1 MKKTLNLLGIMAWT
15 VAILSCS
22 KEAELIPADFSD
34 GNAPTTSVS
43 PESEGASDVSSLDP
57 EKYLVGFGASLED
70 VQTKA
75 EVNLT
80 TGALAFAQG
89 DEALV
94 VCGTQTGTYVYHAD
108 NGQFAPKT
116 VSDAIALSGE
126 EATVY
131 YPAAEFAYSAGT
143 VTFTMP
149 AAIVAGDA
157 SDLGN
162 KLPLCGLIPASETP
176 KASFKNL
183 GSILYVRFNST
194 AADGETITAVELNGS
209 GVNITGSGAV
219 TWSDTDADSVLDTPV
234 LASLSGEG
242 AGTSLTIDCSTAS
255 KHLTSDSYQDFFF
268 FLPPSGSYA
277 DMTIKAI
284 YGKSDGSN
292 FYTTYEQISRSS
304 RMTLARGKLV
314 KIQKSL
320 SGFFGGGDG
329 SAAYPYIIANGD
341 QFKALSTIGNAT
353 EDANTGNLYYAY
365 NSTANRNFFRS
376 AGANY
381 LQTAD
386 IDFADGDEKGD
397 LSSYMVGIAGSN
409 GDAASFKGI
418 YDGDNHKISNFSI
431 STPSTKWVGLFANVA
446 GEIKNLTLE
455 NIDVDGDESVGGIT
469 GWLNGK
475 VTDCSVTGTSTVTG
489 TNGVSGIAANI
500 RNSSIVYGC
509 TNYATISGSG
519 NNGGIVGYMAHAGK
533 VERCTN
539 RGPVNSTGWTVG
551 GILGSC
557 NNSGG
562 KVLGCQNFAAVTSTE
577 GNVGGVV
584 GAANNGVE
592 INASS
597 SPSPSVYSRNEGA
610 VSGTQSV
617 GGIIGRLG
625 GGSIACSANT
635 ATVTGSNNTG
645 GIVGYKVAGGVWSAV
660 KNQGAVTG
668 TYNVGGIVGYQ
679 ANGGLCGNLT
689 TGNKNNRIVNEGAVT
704 ATGKDGNNYSSAGG
718 LIGRMDGGTLG
729 DATAV
734 KTAENEGDVTGT
746 GSGDGVGGLVGYLKA
761 GTVARCRSN
770 ATITNNRK
778 CVGGAIGWMAAG
790 KVINSYAK
798 GIVKGQGQVG
808 GFVGY
813 MFATADSYIV
823 NCAAGAS
830 RVVATNKAVNDGV
843 GGFVGYMNQ
852 SGSGN
857 ADKKVVIANCVTW
870 EGVIKAPNEDNA
882 DSNKIRVGGFVGV
895 ANAVSD
901 GKGNSIL
908 QNCYYQGRPSTMGC
922 GGGVDDDTLP
932 TVGPSGSGVVGLF
945 VGYCGATLM
954 DIYCDRAGSTD
965 NKLNGAGSVSGSS
978 YRLVTDIMY
987 GRQMI
992 SWQMTNSSL
1001 GTVAANTYYL
1011 DGILDAVAELVGDTY
1026 DSTALCSW
1034 DNYTVGTDKYFY
1046 PSVLTELGEDF
1057 YKK

>member
-1 MKKTLNLLGIMAWT
+1 MKKTLKFFGIMALT

-22 KEAELIPADFSD
+22 KEADMISTDQID
-34 GNAPTTSVS
+34 GNEATAPATEEAEK
-43 PESEGASDVSSLDP
+43 PSDLSQLDP
-57 EKYLVGFGASLED
+57 EKYLVGFGTSLED

-94 VCGTQTGTYVYHAD
+94 VCGTQTGTYVYDATTRK
-108 NGQFAPKT
+108 FSPKT
-116 VSDAIALSGE
+116 VEDAIALSGND
-126 EATVY
+126 AAVY
-131 YPAAEFAYSAGT
+131 YPAAEFAYSAGA

-176 KASFKNL
+176 EASFKNL

-219 TWSDTDADSVLDTPV
+219 TWSDTDSDSVLDTPV

-292 FYTTYEQISRSS
+292 FYTTYEQIPRRSP
-304 RMTLARGKLV
+304 MTLARGKLV

-329 SAAYPYIIANGD
+329 TATYPYIIANGD

-365 NSTANRNFFRS
+365 NSTTSRNFFRS

-381 LQTAD
+381 RQTAD
-386 IDFADGDEKGD
+386 IDFDNSGTKGD

-418 YDGDNHKISNFSI
+418 YDGGNHKISNFFI
-431 STPSTKWVGLFANVA
+431 STPSTKWVGLFANAA

-455 NIDVDGDESVGGIT
+455 NIDVEGDESVGGIT

-475 VTDCSVTGTSTVTG
+475 VTDCLVTGTSKVTG

-519 NNGGIVGYMAHAGK
+519 NNGGIVGYMADAGK

-551 GILGSC
+551 GILGNC

-562 KVLGCQNFAAVTSTE
+562 KVRGCQNFAAVTSTQ

-584 GAANNGVE
+584 GAANNGVD

-597 SPSPSVYSRNEGA
+597 SVYSHNEGA
-610 VSGTQSV
+610 VRGTQSV

-625 GGSIACSANT
+625 GGSIACSTNT
-635 ATVTGSNNTG
+635 ATVTGSSNNVG
-645 GIVGYKVAGGVWSAV
+645 GIVGYKAAGGVWSAV

-679 ANGGLCGNLT
+679 AGGGLCGNLT

-734 KTAENEGDVTGT
+734 KTAENVGNVTGT
-746 GSGDGVGGLVGYLKA
+746 DSGDGVGGLVGYLKA

-770 ATITNNRK
+770 ATITGNRK

-813 MFATADSYIV
+813 MFATADSYII

-830 RVVATNKAVNDGV
+830 RVVATNKASNDGV

-852 SGSGN
+852 SSSGN
-857 ADKKVVIANCVTW
+857 ADKMVVIANCVTW

-895 ANAVSD
+895 ANAQSG
-901 GKGNSIL
+901 GKANVIIQNS
-908 QNCYYQGRPSTMGC
+908 YYQGLPSTMGC
-922 GGGVDDDTLP
+922 GGNVDDDSLP
-932 TVGPSGSGVVGLF
+932 TVGPTTADGGVVGCF
-945 VGYCGATLM
+945 VGFCGATLK
-954 DIYCDRAGSTD
+954 DIYCDRAGSTANNLKGGGD
-965 NKLNGAGSVSGSS
+965 VSGSS
-978 YRLVTDIMY
+978 YRLVTNIMY

-992 SWQMTNSSL
+992 SWELKNSSL
-1001 GTVAANTYYL
+1001 GTVPANTYYL
-1011 DGILDAVAELVGDTY
+1011 DGILDAVAKSVGDTY